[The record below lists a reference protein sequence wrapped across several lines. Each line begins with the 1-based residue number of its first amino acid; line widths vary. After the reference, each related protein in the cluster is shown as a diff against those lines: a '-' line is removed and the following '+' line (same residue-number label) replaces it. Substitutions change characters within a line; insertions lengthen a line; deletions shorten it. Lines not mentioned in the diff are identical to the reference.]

1 MMMSYTKKSSPEKL
15 YEYQWNDTGH
25 LHHNFITFQYTMSQ
39 EIENVIVERISL
51 VSSEAT
57 PAVPKAETR
66 FALFKAIPKRITK
79 LQRVFEKEE
88 EYKIRKLVELLEK
101 NQNNIH

>member
-1 MMMSYTKKSSPEKL
+1 
-15 YEYQWNDTGH
+15 
-25 LHHNFITFQYTMSQ
+25 MSQ

-66 FALFKAIPKRITK
+66 FALFKAMPKRIMK
-79 LQRVFEKEE
+79 LQRIFEKEE

-101 NQNNIH
+101 NQKIIDLSNYSTCH